1 VALISAPSLINR
13 AGIVAMRRFRALFI
27 SEGAEM
33 RATQHYDLCWLWNVW
48 GLDATFDYPIEILR
62 YSLPWVRVAIA
73 IDDNI
78 GLANRL
84 FVLGIYLALFNRNWH
99 CETAKLSDWPN
110 SRNTLK
116 ACRLAQGTPRISTR
130 WPIHGRSRTAS
141 RRGYARV
148 YERLDRVAV
157 VVAETEGKADGRPL
171 NSMRLATA
179 STRLLRIANLLT
191 FRVNRGRSAP
201 SAAELGS

>member
-1 VALISAPSLINR
+1 
-13 AGIVAMRRFRALFI
+13 
-27 SEGAEM
+27 
-33 RATQHYDLCWLWNVW
+33 
-48 GLDATFDYPIEILR
+48 LDATFDYPIEILR

-78 GLANRL
+78 GLAIAYLSWESIWPCSTGTALRNRQ
-84 FVLGIYLALFNRNWH
+84 V
-99 CETAKLSDWPN
+99 SDWPEFAH
-110 SRNTLK
+110 TLK
-116 ACRLAQGTPRISTR
+116 SLPACARYSSNFYSMADSWTISDCE
-130 WPIHGRSRTAS
+130 PKGD
-141 RRGYARV
+141 YARV

-157 VVAETEGKADGRPL
+157 VVAETEARPDGRPL